1 MGESSILGIAGMF
14 HILATAKL
22 SNMKQV
28 TLLVL
33 ACIAYVTSHAQQ
45 GVMVKQSAGV
55 STFIYT
61 NTFLGDDIEAAIA
74 QCNPLGGD
82 TLILPGGSFNLTGI
96 NNNLLIDR
104 PVVLIGAG
112 YWDAS
117 NLVTTSTVI
126 TGLND
131 VVLLDNADGTK
142 IHGIDFDMNGGSV
155 YFTNSGTQNVSFF
168 RCEFTGL
175 EFGTTG
181 AGAVNSQ
188 IHVQECVIGSMNGW
202 SATSVTIDNCVFG
215 SAPQGFFTGG
225 LTMRNC
231 VVHSWNNTS
240 AGGGNAYYNNVLMRN
255 GSGTALAEASCFTDC
270 VFVCTSGAMTQGSAS
285 CMTNC
290 ASSGLA
296 GVFVNVTSITTYNPL
311 FDYHV
316 VAGGPADQRD
326 ADIYQGPTPWK
337 DGAVPFNPHWTGLTV
352 PGTTNGGLIQN
363 VVIQGQAQTH

>member
-1 MGESSILGIAGMF
+1 
-14 HILATAKL
+14 
-22 SNMKQV
+22 MKQF
-28 TLLVL
+28 TLLT
-33 ACIAYVTSHAQQ
+33 IAIGLHCAVQGQQ

-61 NTFLGDDIEAAIA
+61 SAFLGDDIEAAIA
-74 QCNPLGGD
+74 LCNPLGGD

-112 YWDAS
+112 YYDPS

-131 VVLLDNADGTK
+131 VVLLNNADGTS

-155 YFTNSGTQNVSFF
+155 YFSNAGTQNVSFF

-231 VVHSWNNTS
+231 VVHSWNNAS
-240 AGGGNAYYNNVLMRN
+240 AGAGNSYYNCILMRN
-255 GSGTALAEASCFTDC
+255 GSGTGLAEVSCFNDC
-270 VFVCTSGAMTQGSAS
+270 LFVCTSGVMTQGSATCPS
-285 CMTNC
+285 NPV
-290 ASSGLA
+290 SSGLA
-296 GVFVNVTSITTYNPL
+296 GVFDNVTSITTYSQL
-311 FDYHV
+311 FDY
-316 VAGGPADQRD
+316 GIPNTSPAYALD
-326 ADIYQGPTPWK
+326 ADIYQGPAPWK
-337 DGAVPFNPHWTGLTV
+337 DGAVPFNAHWTGLTV
-352 PGTTNGGLIQN
+352 PGNTNGGLIQN
-363 VVIQGQAQTH
+363 VVIQGQAQSH